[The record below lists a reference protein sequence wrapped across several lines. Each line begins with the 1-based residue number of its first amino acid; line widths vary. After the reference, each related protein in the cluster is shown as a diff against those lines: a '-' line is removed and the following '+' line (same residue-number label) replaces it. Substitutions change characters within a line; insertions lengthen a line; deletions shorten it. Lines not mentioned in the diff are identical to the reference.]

1 MHHEFLLLLAVNE
14 ITEARSLASR
24 LQVNI
29 VEAVEYVW
37 VGKLEE
43 DAQDC
48 AGRRREMGNNGECKV
63 SGILWF

>member
-1 MHHEFLLLLAVNE
+1 MHHEFLLLLVVNE

-29 VEAVEYVW
+29 VEAVKCVW

-43 DAQDC
+43 DAQDG
-48 AGRRREMGNNGECKV
+48 ARTPQRDGECKV
-63 SGILWF
+63 SGILRV